1 MIAPMPASNNLRF
14 LVTIALFAALALFA
28 WKSGRRVYEE
38 GPDLDIREEGGDVIL
53 RWAHAVEAPMAERFE
68 KAFARWKG
76 KTERF
81 VIELDS
87 PGGAIVEGRLVID
100 EIEKIRRTHRVVA
113 YVGSGAECLSMCVPI
128 FLAGDERIAAKDAV
142 FMFHEPSTY
151 DLVTDERVRKP
162 GFEQRMTSDRFFER
176 YFVKSE
182 MNPEWREKLRAAWK
196 GRDLWFTAEQ
206 LVEQG
211 SGVVEA
217 IGD

>member
-1 MIAPMPASNNLRF
+1 RGSRGFRFRKSVCRGRRGSRCAISAGRKRIFLSWRHVFRKSRNRSMIAPMPATNNLRF

-38 GPDLDIREEGGDVIL
+38 APDLDIREEGGAVIL

-100 EIEKIRRTHRVVA
+100 EIEK
-113 YVGSGAECLSMCVPI
+113 
-128 FLAGDERIAAKDAV
+128 
-142 FMFHEPSTY
+142 
-151 DLVTDERVRKP
+151 
-162 GFEQRMTSDRFFER
+162 
-176 YFVKSE
+176 
-182 MNPEWREKLRAAWK
+182 
-196 GRDLWFTAEQ
+196 
-206 LVEQG
+206 
-211 SGVVEA
+211 
-217 IGD
+217 